1 METIFDTDH
10 IPSLKHTNSI
20 HSTTSQTQ
28 QSSTS
33 SQRNTL
39 ADTSLLSTSDYTVF
53 PENSIRINYFSSL
66 IKQNLL
72 PNNLLSSDNSSYVYD
87 EQHKHKSKYNSI
99 ILFDWDDTLL
109 CSTYLQKHNFFNHIQ
124 SPPYNDKVSLIEKH
138 VYRLLTIAISLGDTY
153 IITNASSG
161 WVEYSA
167 IRFYPSIV
175 PLLSK
180 VKIISARN
188 AFSDL
193 FPNDMLMWKFMTFTN
208 VANLYNKDIVTN
220 IICVGDSNIEM
231 EAASK
236 MGLLFKEVF
245 IKTIKFKEEPK
256 PEQIIKQLM
265 LISEQFVNIHSEAR
279 DISIKVEKKRKPNK
293 EDKNKNSN
301 DIR

>member
-1 METIFDTDH
+1 M
-10 IPSLKHTNSI
+10 PSLKHSNSI

-28 QSSTS
+28 LSQQSPSS
-33 SQRNTL
+33 SQRITL
-39 ADTSLLSTSDYTVF
+39 AETSLLTTSDYTTF
-53 PENSIRINYFSSL
+53 PENSIRINYFYSL

-72 PNNLLSSDNSSYVYD
+72 PNHLLSSDKSSYVNS
-87 EQHKHKSKYNSI
+87 EQHKPKYNSI

-109 CSTYLQKHNFFNHIQ
+109 CSTYLQKHNFFSHIQ
-124 SPPYNDKVSLIEKH
+124 SSPFNDKVSLIEKQ
-138 VYRLLTIAISLGDTY
+138 VCRLLTIAISLGDTY

-161 WVEYSA
+161 WVEYSS

-180 VKIISARN
+180 VKIISARS

-208 VANLYNKDIVTN
+208 VANLYNKDVVTN

-293 EDKNKNSN
+293 KDKNKNSN

>member
-1 METIFDTDH
+1 M
-10 IPSLKHTNSI
+10 PSLKHNNSI
-20 HSTTSQTQ
+20 HSTTSQSQLSQ
-28 QSSTS
+28 QSSSS
-33 SQRNTL
+33 SQRITL
-39 ADTSLLSTSDYTVF
+39 AETSLLTTSEYTVL
-53 PENSIRINYFSSL
+53 PENSIRINYFYSL

-72 PNNLLSSDNSSYVYD
+72 PNHLLLSDKSSFTYP
-87 EQHKHKSKYNSI
+87 EQHKPKYNSI

-109 CSTYLQKHNFFNHIQ
+109 CSTYLQKHNFFSHIQ
-124 SPPYNDKVSLIEKH
+124 SSPFNDKVSSIEKQ
-138 VYRLLTIAISLGDTY
+138 VFRLLTIAISLGDTY

-161 WVEYSA
+161 WVEYSS
-167 IRFYPSIV
+167 IRFYPSVV

-188 AFSDL
+188 AFSEL

-208 VANLYNKDIVTN
+208 VANLYNKDVVTN
-220 IICVGDSNIEM
+220 IVCVGDSNIEM
-231 EAASK
+231 EAVGK

-279 DISIKVEKKRKPNK
+279 DISIKVEKKRKPNT
-293 EDKNKNSN
+293 EDPTITSAWA
-301 DIR
+301 

>member
-180 VKIISARN
+180 IKIISARN

-236 MGLLFKEVF
+236 MSLLFKEVF